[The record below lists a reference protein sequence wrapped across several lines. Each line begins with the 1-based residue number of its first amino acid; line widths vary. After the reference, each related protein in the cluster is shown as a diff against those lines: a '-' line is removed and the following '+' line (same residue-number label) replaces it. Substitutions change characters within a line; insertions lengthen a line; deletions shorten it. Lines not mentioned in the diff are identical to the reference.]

1 MIRDLRKCGKRIKRT
16 KSKGRIRIDCNEGLC
31 DWVLIKEERSTL
43 TNVQG
48 DSLGIILVLV
58 IPTLSPFQNSLI
70 LVCRINE
77 IRCLFIS

>member
-1 MIRDLRKCGKRIKRT
+1 MIRDLRKCAKRIKRT
-16 KSKGRIRIDCNEGLC
+16 KSKERIWIDCNESLC

-58 IPTLSPFQNSLI
+58 IPTLSSFQNNLI

>member
-16 KSKGRIRIDCNEGLC
+16 KSKERISIDCNKGLC
-31 DWVLIKEERSTL
+31 DWVLIKEERFTL